1 MIKLTVTAIALATA
15 SACACA
21 CACASVPAPS
31 PETAHDALAT
41 AHKICEARD
50 LLPPKAQRACDK
62 LADASATAR
71 EVAAAVLEIVPEA
84 KP

>member
-1 MIKLTVTAIALATA
+1 MTKLTVTAIALAIA
-15 SACACA
+15 S
-21 CACASVPAPS
+21 ACASVPAPS

-50 LLPPKAQRACDK
+50 LLPPKAQAACDK
-62 LADASATAR
+62 LRDASATAR
-71 EVAAAVLEIVPEA
+71 DVASAVLEIVPEA